1 MRGAK
6 RCHALPAIFF
16 LLLTSAP
23 APPGVEGSSRD
34 LEAPGGDRRT
44 LLDLLLQAMGDSQS
58 HQPHHPP
65 RGDRVIARRYSGS
78 ALYSAAVDQEPR
90 VTSSASASR
99 ERAAGQVPRI
109 FTSSRHVEIF
119 PRDSNLKDKF
129 IKHFTGI
136 HRSVSEDCVSSRRM
150 LEQGDLYTRP
160 VSFSAECS
168 KHFHRLYHNTRD
180 CSTPAYYKRCARL
193 LTRLAMSPLC
203 TQP

>member
-44 LLDLLLQAMGDSQS
+44 LLDLLLQAVGDSQS

-65 RGDRVIARRYSGS
+65 RGDRVISRRYSGS
-78 ALYSAAVDQEPR
+78 ALYSAAVEQDLR

-99 ERAAGQVPRI
+99 ERAAGQVPRL
-109 FTSSRHVEIF
+109 FTSSRHV
-119 PRDSNLKDKF
+119 
-129 IKHFTGI
+129 G
-136 HRSVSEDCVSSRRM
+136 
-150 LEQGDLYTRP
+150 P

-203 TQP
+203 TQS

>member
-6 RCHALPAIFF
+6 RCPALPALF
-16 LLLTSAP
+16 LLLLAAAP
-23 APPGVEGSSRD
+23 APPGVRAGGGRRE
-34 LEAPGGDRRT
+34 LEAPAGDRRT
-44 LLDLLLQAMGDSQS
+44 LLYLLFQTLGDSRS
-58 HQPHHPP
+58 HPPHRPPP
-65 RGDRVIARRYSGS
+65 RGDRVMVRRYSGS
-78 ALYSAAVDQEPR
+78 YSGAADHEPR
-90 VTSSASASR
+90 GASASASSSSSAPR
-99 ERAAGQVPRI
+99 ERASGQGPRLPP
-109 FTSSRHVEIF
+109 SSRNVEIF

-129 IKHFTGI
+129 IKHFTG
-136 HRSVSEDCVSSRRM
+136 
-150 LEQGDLYTRP
+150 P

>member
-44 LLDLLLQAMGDSQS
+44 LLNLLLQAIGDSES
-58 HQPHHPP
+58 HPLHPSP
-65 RGDRVIARRYSGS
+65 RGDRVISRRYSGS
-78 ALYSAAVDQEPR
+78 ALYSAAVDQDPR

-99 ERAAGQVPRI
+99 ERAGGQVPRL

-129 IKHFTGI
+129 IKHFTG
-136 HRSVSEDCVSSRRM
+136 
-150 LEQGDLYTRP
+150 P

>member
-129 IKHFTGI
+129 IKHFTG
-136 HRSVSEDCVSSRRM
+136 
-150 LEQGDLYTRP
+150 P